1 MSKIKVGKTEKYERK
16 DKKYGA
22 RKKLIFITARAIDL
36 DIKAGSE
43 LKRHI
48 KGQYRLKK
56 IDNGQLYIGFFLQY
70 YIGKKRKRMSEDYM
84 LRDFLVFTD
93 RCTYYHNYSP
103 NLNSEIDLEILMK
116 AVERSRGKIKKYKLP
131 KKYDG

>member
-36 DIKAGSE
+36 DIKAGPE
-43 LKRHI
+43 LKNHI

-56 IDNGQLYIGFFLQY
+56 IDNNQLYIDFFLQY
-70 YIGKKRKRMSEDYM
+70 YIGKKRKRIPEDYM

-103 NLNSEIDLEILMK
+103 DLNSEIDLEILKK
-116 AVERSRGKIKKYKLP
+116 AVERGRKKVKKYKLP
-131 KKYDG
+131 KKYEF